1 MLCVMRVVLAAAGE
15 HRGLAPSLLAAGAAP
30 PSLAENFA
38 VVAPYSAGRLSLY
51 GDPRSKML
59 AFVDWV
65 LSDAGRAA
73 GCPDADPSRV
83 FLFGFSDGATEAVE
97 LLTTKRFAGGVVCSY
112 GFTGTLPA
120 AAVSRLADVPVWAFH
135 SADDAI
141 FDVANSDRLV
151 ASLRRG
157 GVRRQDRISSPHDVV
172 PYTSDAT
179 DTWDALYVLD
189 ADPSNADN
197 VVGIYTR
204 RSVAASLSGATDGW
218 NREHLWP
225 KSHGVGYSGADFSD
239 LHHLVAAD
247 GSTNSARGNEI
258 FGNCEGLP
266 GCESP
271 AYDEAADDTAADA
284 ESWRPPADVRG
295 DIARAM
301 FYMDVRY
308 ADLSL
313 ASCDFICDDPGI
325 SGNYSWLR
333 RWHDDDPVDDAEQA
347 RSDLVCESYQLNRNP
362 FVDYPELVA
371 RLFDDADET
380 AARAAVC
387 DSVCVEETD
396 DESGASS
403 LSAGGAMVAGVR
415 TNPDAFAIVLL
426 EDATGL
432 EHLRVT
438 DNGWSE
444 GDGFRDSEGVLACTR
459 AEAVAGTVLTEA
471 DFEAREGSFNLA
483 SGGDQL
489 IVYNA
494 AGSFVTALSING
506 AWDDAATSSGT
517 SALPSELV
525 DGETALALS
534 AGDYDY
540 AGSRYGAA
548 AELREW
554 LAAGGNWEA
563 ASGDVDATAFD
574 FLAQADGDAGSR
586 ADGGTGDADEHDV
599 ASADA
604 CPVACGEC

>member
-1 MLCVMRVVLAAAGE
+1 MAYIALLLDQLHLARSERIWAAPRSHMD
-15 HRGLAPSLLAAGAAP
+15 HRILRCTLIVALARSCDINSYYADVDLTLTGAA
-30 PSLAENFA
+30 L
-38 VVAPYSAGRLSLY
+38 
-51 GDPRSKML
+51 
-59 AFVDWV
+59 
-65 LSDAGRAA
+65 RAA
-73 GCPDADPSRV
+73 
-83 FLFGFSDGATEAVE
+83 L
-97 LLTTKRFAGGVVCSY
+97 
-112 GFTGTLPA
+112 
-120 AAVSRLADVPVWAFH
+120 
-135 SADDAI
+135 
-141 FDVANSDRLV
+141 
-151 ASLRRG
+151 
-157 GVRRQDRISSPHDVV
+157 QDRISSPHDVV

-247 GSTNSARGNEI
+247 GSTNSARGNKV
-258 FGNCEGLP
+258 FGDCAGLP

-271 AYDEAADDTAADA
+271 AYEEAADDTAADA

-426 EDATGL
+426 ADATGL

-438 DNGWSE
+438 DNGWSD
-444 GDGFRDSEGVLACTR
+444 DGFRDSEGVLACTR

-489 IVYNA
+489 LVYNA

-534 AGDYDY
+534 AGEYDY

-554 LAAGGNWEA
+554 LATGGNWEA

-574 FLAQADGDAGSR
+574 VGDSESAAAPRFEPFYLLALLPLLFHA
-586 ADGGTGDADEHDV
+586 
-599 ASADA
+599 
-604 CPVACGEC
+604 